1 MQMFYNFLLQERAP
15 RIKSTVFTP
24 EMERHEY
31 RKSCNK
37 TKIKAKPNKLK
48 VPEDTEVYKEPE
60 KITVHPVTRCQIRKI
75 DGKDVVVDRKSEDCN
90 PEKKN
95 PILYSGRLKLLYL
108 VDMGVKIENNN
119 LRFHEQPSQQKKYR
133 KVKFKAAM
141 DAAAKGNSVDDTGE
155 VTLPF
160 RVTILFLRNLFCR
173 ALLHMENGVTV
184 NDITTVNL

>member
-1 MQMFYNFLLQERAP
+1 MFYNFLLQERAP

-95 PILYSGRLKLLYL
+95 PILYSGRLNYSTWSTWASKS
-108 VDMGVKIENNN
+108 
-119 LRFHEQPSQQKKYR
+119 R
-133 KVKFKAAM
+133 
-141 DAAAKGNSVDDTGE
+141 
-155 VTLPF
+155 
-160 RVTILFLRNLFCR
+160 
-173 ALLHMENGVTV
+173 
-184 NDITTVNL
+184 ITTSDSMNNHPSRRNTAR